1 MKQREVVNKVKSHQ
15 AQNGSMKEP
24 ELGFLQTCSLSTG

>member
-1 MKQREVVNKVKSHQ
+1 MKQREVVNVKSRQ

-24 ELGFLQTCSLSTG
+24 EFGFLQTCSLSTG